1 MIIVDTNV
9 VLDVTNRQAPHH
21 ERTYVWW
28 QTALSGK
35 EAIGLPWVVV
45 MGFLRLSTNSAVF
58 PQPYTMTEACSRVQ
72 RWFAEPIIRQVDTI
86 GEHWQHLH
94 RLLEETDADGKLVTD
109 AHIAALAISRGAA
122 VASLDND
129 FARFPGLRWINPL
142 LET

>member
-9 VLDVTNRQAPHH
+9 VLNVTNRQAPHH

-28 QTALSGK
+28 QTALSGE

-45 MGFLRLSTNSAVF
+45 TGFLRLSANSVVF
-58 PQPYTMTEACSRVQ
+58 PRPYTMAEACNRVQ
-72 RWFAEPIIRQVDTI
+72 RWFAEPIIQQVDTI

-94 RLLEETDADGKLVTD
+94 RLLEEADADGKLVTD

-129 FARFPGLRWINPL
+129 FARFPNRRWISPL